1 MAMGTINYKEGDIFQ
16 LLLER
21 KEAASVAD
29 EWTERNIQSD
39 LRIRRAKTRGHIV
52 VETKDPV
59 FASYIVQ
66 WHPGCKVNIK
76 KADK

>member
-1 MAMGTINYKEGDIFQ
+1 MEMKDYNGNETYQ

>member
-1 MAMGTINYKEGDIFQ
+1 MGIKGYNGNEMYQ

-21 KEAASVAD
+21 KEAAAIAD
-29 EWTERNIQSD
+29 EWNERNIQSD

-52 VETKDPV
+52 LETKDPV

-76 KADK
+76 ETDK

>member
-1 MAMGTINYKEGDIFQ
+1 MKSYNGNETFQ

-21 KEAASVAD
+21 KEAAAIAD
-29 EWTERNIQSD
+29 EWNERNIQSD

-76 KADK
+76 GTDK

>member
-1 MAMGTINYKEGDIFQ
+1 MEIKGIKGNETYQ

-29 EWTERNIQSD
+29 EWTERNIQGD

-66 WHPGCKVNIK
+66 WHPGCKVNIR

>member
-1 MAMGTINYKEGDIFQ
+1 MEIKGIKDNETYQM
-16 LLLER
+16 LLER
-21 KEAASVAD
+21 KEAVSVAD
-29 EWTERNIQSD
+29 EWTERNIQSA
-39 LRIRRAKTRGHIV
+39 LCIRRPKTCGHIV

-59 FASYIVQ
+59 FARYIVQ